1 MEIYVINPDNNKPV
15 SVEEWKKESNP
26 TRAEFVAISVTGGI
40 LVIKKKRLP
49 GNYTFEEAEKACADL
64 EPFCGLP
71 LRSPTRKEC
80 IDIYDARFLGLDEAI
95 ELVGGDP
102 IKGGWI
108 WTCERDADPRYDV
121 YYAWIFSGTYGILD
135 TYGSVSGAY
144 RCQAVTLLSER

>member
-15 SVEEWKKESNP
+15 SVEEWKKESDP

-64 EPFCGLP
+64 EPFCGAAF
-71 LRSPTRKEC
+71 RSPTRKEC
-80 IDIYDARFLGLDEAI
+80 IDIYDARFQGLDEAI

-102 IKGGWI
+102 IKKGWI
-108 WTCERDADPRYDV
+108 WTCERDTDPEYNV
-121 YYAWIFSGTYGILD
+121 NNAWFFYGA
-135 TYGSVSGAY
+135 SGALNPNNVY
-144 RCQAVTLLSER
+144 LASRCQAVTLLSER

>member
-64 EPFCGLP
+64 EPFCGSP
-71 LRSPTRKEC
+71 LRNPTRKEC
-80 IDIYDARFLGLDEAI
+80 IDIYDARFQGLDEAI

-102 IKGGWI
+102 IKMGWI
-108 WTCERDADPRYDV
+108 WTCERDTDPRFYV
-121 YYAWIFSGTYGILD
+121 HTAWCFDGGSGGLNGSYVDNTYQVG
-135 TYGSVSGAY
+135 
-144 RCQAVTLLSER
+144 AVTLLSER

>member
-15 SVEEWKKESNP
+15 PVEEWKKESDP

-64 EPFCGLP
+64 DPLCGSP

-80 IDIYDARFLGLDEAI
+80 IDIYDARFQGLDEALD
-95 ELVGGDP
+95 LVGGDP
-102 IKGGWI
+102 IRGLF
-108 WTCERDADPRYDV
+108 WTCERDPDPRYNVDD
-121 YYAWIFSGTYGILD
+121 AWFFGGTSGYLSNDGVHNA
-135 TYGSVSGAY
+135 S

>member
-64 EPFCGLP
+64 DSFCGAAF
-71 LRSPTRKEC
+71 RSPTRKEC
-80 IDIYDARFLGLDEAI
+80 IDIYDARFQGLDEAI

-108 WTCERDADPRYDV
+108 WTCERDTDPEYNVNSAWFFYGTGGYLGNYYV
-121 YYAWIFSGTYGILD
+121 YSTIQVG
-135 TYGSVSGAY
+135 
-144 RCQAVTLLSER
+144 AVTLLSER

>member
-15 SVEEWKKESNP
+15 SVEEWKKESDP

-64 EPFCGLP
+64 DPFCGAAF
-71 LRSPTRKEC
+71 RSPTRKEC
-80 IDIYDARFLGLDEAI
+80 IDIYDARFQGLDEAI

-102 IKGGWI
+102 IKRGWI
-108 WTCERDADPRYDV
+108 WTCERDTDPE
-121 YYAWIFSGTYGILD
+121 YYVNSAWFFSGNNGYLYVINVNSTIQVG
-135 TYGSVSGAY
+135 
-144 RCQAVTLLSER
+144 AVTLLSER

>member
-49 GNYTFEEAEKACADL
+49 GNYTFEEAEKACAGL

-80 IDIYDARFLGLDEAI
+80 IDIYDARFQGLDEAI
-95 ELVGGDP
+95 ELVDGDP
-102 IKGGWI
+102 IKRRWI
-108 WTCERDADPRYDV
+108 WTCERDTDPEYNVNR
-121 YYAWIFSGTYGILD
+121 AWSFGGNSGYLIYSNVTNTFQVG
-135 TYGSVSGAY
+135 
-144 RCQAVTLLSER
+144 AVTLLSER